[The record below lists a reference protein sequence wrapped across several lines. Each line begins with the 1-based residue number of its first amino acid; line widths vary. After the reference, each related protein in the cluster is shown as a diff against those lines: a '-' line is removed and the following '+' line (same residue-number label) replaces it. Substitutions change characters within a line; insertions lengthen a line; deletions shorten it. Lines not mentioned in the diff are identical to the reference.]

1 MKRLRNYY
9 IRGEEINI
17 GRPVKNTYYRETFA
31 GKRLSEHLRKNNNA
45 IELSN
50 LYELFIST
58 AEEERNNRLLNNSDI
73 VKQLVKFINVIENKV
88 TVDTDIVDII
98 MYKDLYFKIK
108 DKIRSLENQGKGG
121 IRASATRKANKEKT
135 VYSDWIELP
144 IHGFSTNFLYS
155 VGKRGK
161 MVRSEAYAT
170 WREKF
175 PHELIPSSLSLWSMG
190 VDIDKPLGIEA
201 QFVAKEKFDVDNFSK
216 SLIDAIFENFGDDD
230 NLVQETK
237 CTRIGTCEH
246 YSEGLIRFR
255 LYNI

>member
-1 MKRLRNYY
+1 M
-9 IRGEEINI
+9 
-17 GRPVKNTYYRETFA
+17 GRPKKETEYRTQYKGRKMQEAINKCET
-31 GKRLSEHLRKNNNA
+31 SH
-45 IELSN
+45 ELKA
-50 LYELFIST
+50 LYESYIEV
-58 AEEERNNRLLNNSDI
+58 AEGERNARLINNDTITS
-73 VKQLVKFINVIENKV
+73 QLVKFVNVIENKV

-121 IRASATRKANKEKT
+121 VRASATRKANKEKA

-144 IHGFSTNFLYS
+144 IHGFSVNFMYS
-155 VGKRGK
+155 VGKRGR

-190 VDIDKPLGIEA
+190 VDLEKPVGIEA
-201 QFVAKEKFDVDNFSK
+201 QFIAKEKFDVDNFSK
-216 SLIDAIFENFGDDD
+216 SLIDAIWENYGDDD
-230 NLVQETK
+230 NQVVETK
-237 CTRIGTCEH
+237 CTRIGTCDN

-255 LYNI
+255 LYNV

>member
-1 MKRLRNYY
+1 M
-9 IRGEEINI
+9 
-17 GRPVKNTYYRETFA
+17 GRPVKSTYYRETFA

-121 IRASATRKANKEKT
+121 VRASATRKANKNKA

>member
-1 MKRLRNYY
+1 M
-9 IRGEEINI
+9 

-108 DKIRSLENQGKGG
+108 DKINKLENQGKGG
-121 IRASATRKANKEKT
+121 VRASATRKANKEKT

-175 PHELIPSSLSLWSMG
+175 PHELIPSSLSLWAMG
-190 VDIDKPLGIEA
+190 VDIEKPLGIEA

-230 NLVQETK
+230 NCVQETK

>member
-1 MKRLRNYY
+1 M
-9 IRGEEINI
+9 
-17 GRPVKNTYYRETFA
+17 GRPVKNTIYREHFA
-31 GKRLSEHLRKNNNA
+31 GKKLNDKLKEVTTSAGLRR
-45 IELSN
+45 
-50 LYELFIST
+50 LYEAYILE
-58 AEEERNNRLLNNSDI
+58 AENERNNRLLNNSDI

-98 MYKDLYFKIK
+98 AYKDLYFKIK

-121 IRASATRKANKEKT
+121 VRASATRKANKEKA

-144 IHGFSTNFLYS
+144 IHGFSVNFMYS
-155 VGKRGK
+155 VGKRGR

-190 VDIDKPLGIEA
+190 VDLDKPVGIEA
-201 QFVAKEKFDVDNFSK
+201 QFIAKEKFDVDNFSK
-216 SLIDAIFENFGDDD
+216 SLIDAIWENYGDDD
-230 NLVQETK
+230 NQVVETK
-237 CTRIGTCEH
+237 CTRIGTCDN

-255 LYNI
+255 LYNV

>member
-1 MKRLRNYY
+1 M
-9 IRGEEINI
+9 

-121 IRASATRKANKEKT
+121 VRASATRKANKEKA

-190 VDIDKPLGIEA
+190 VDIDKPLVIEA

>member
-1 MKRLRNYY
+1 M
-9 IRGEEINI
+9 

-73 VKQLVKFINVIENKV
+73 VKQLVKFVNVIENKV

-121 IRASATRKANKEKT
+121 VRASATRKANKEKAT
-135 VYSDWIELP
+135 YSDWIELP
-144 IHGFSTNFLYS
+144 IHGFSVNFMYS
-155 VGKRGK
+155 VGKRGR

-190 VDIDKPLGIEA
+190 VDL
-201 QFVAKEKFDVDNFSK
+201 
-216 SLIDAIFENFGDDD
+216 
-230 NLVQETK
+230 
-237 CTRIGTCEH
+237 
-246 YSEGLIRFR
+246 
-255 LYNI
+255 

>member
-1 MKRLRNYY
+1 M
-9 IRGEEINI
+9 
-17 GRPVKNTYYRETFA
+17 GRPVKNTIYRERFA
-31 GKRLSEHLRKNNNA
+31 GKKLNYFINKMETAQELAFLYSE
-45 IELSN
+45 
-50 LYELFIST
+50 FISA

-73 VKQLVKFINVIENKV
+73 VKQLLKFINVIENKV

-121 IRASATRKANKEKT
+121 VRASATRKANKEKA

>member
-1 MKRLRNYY
+1 M
-9 IRGEEINI
+9 
-17 GRPVKNTYYRETFA
+17 GRPVKNTIYREHFA
-31 GKRLSEHLRKNNNA
+31 GKKLNDKLKEATSSTGLRR
-45 IELSN
+45 
-50 LYELFIST
+50 LYEAYILE
-58 AEEERNNRLLNNSDI
+58 AENERNNRLLNNSDI

-121 IRASATRKANKEKT
+121 VRASATRKANKEKAT
-135 VYSDWIELP
+135 YSDWIELP
-144 IHGFSTNFLYS
+144 IHGFSVNFMYS
-155 VGKRGK
+155 VGKRGR

-190 VDIDKPLGIEA
+190 VDLEKPVGIEA
-201 QFVAKEKFDVDNFSK
+201 QFIAKEKFDVDNFSK
-216 SLIDAIFENFGDDD
+216 SLIDAIWENYGDDD
-230 NLVQETK
+230 NQVVETK
-237 CTRIGTCEH
+237 CTRIGTCDN

-255 LYNI
+255 LYNV

>member
-1 MKRLRNYY
+1 M
-9 IRGEEINI
+9 
-17 GRPVKNTYYRETFA
+17 GRPVKNTIYREHFA
-31 GKRLSEHLRKNNNA
+31 GKKLNEKLKEVTSSTGLRR
-45 IELSN
+45 
-50 LYELFIST
+50 LYEAYISE
-58 AEEERNNRLLNNSDI
+58 AENERNNRLLNNSDI

-121 IRASATRKANKEKT
+121 VRASATRKANKEKA

-144 IHGFSTNFLYS
+144 IHGFSVNFMYS
-155 VGKRGK
+155 VGKRGH

-190 VDIDKPLGIEA
+190 VDLEKPVGIEA
-201 QFVAKEKFDVDNFSK
+201 QFIAKEKFDVDNFSK
-216 SLIDAIFENFGDDD
+216 SLIDAIWENYGDDD
-230 NLVQETK
+230 NQVVETK
-237 CTRIGTCEH
+237 CTRIGTCDN

-255 LYNI
+255 LYNV

>member
-1 MKRLRNYY
+1 M
-9 IRGEEINI
+9 

-121 IRASATRKANKEKT
+121 VRASATRKANKNKA

>member
-1 MKRLRNYY
+1 M
-9 IRGEEINI
+9 

-31 GKRLSEHLRKNNNA
+31 GKKLSEQLRKNNNA

-98 MYKDLYFKIK
+98 AYKDLYFKIK

-121 IRASATRKANKEKT
+121 VRASATRKANKNKT

-155 VGKRGK
+155 VGKHGK

-175 PHELIPSSLSLWSMG
+175 PHELIPSSLTLWSMG

>member
-1 MKRLRNYY
+1 M
-9 IRGEEINI
+9 
-17 GRPVKNTYYRETFA
+17 GRPVKNTIYREHFA
-31 GKRLSEHLRKNNNA
+31 GKKLNDKLKEVTSSTGLRR
-45 IELSN
+45 
-50 LYELFIST
+50 LYEAYISE
-58 AEEERNNRLLNNSDI
+58 AENERNNRLLNNSDI
-73 VKQLVKFINVIENKV
+73 VKQLVKFVNVIENKV

-98 MYKDLYFKIK
+98 TYKELYFKIK
-108 DKIRSLENQGKGG
+108 DKINKLNVQGNGG
-121 IRASATRKANKEKT
+121 KRASATRKANKEKA

-155 VGKRGK
+155 VGKHGK

-175 PHELIPSSLSLWSMG
+175 PHELIPSSLTLWSMG

>member
-1 MKRLRNYY
+1 M
-9 IRGEEINI
+9 

-121 IRASATRKANKEKT
+121 VRASATRKANKEKA

-155 VGKRGK
+155 VGKHGK

-175 PHELIPSSLSLWSMG
+175 PHELIPSSLTLWSMG

>member
-1 MKRLRNYY
+1 M
-9 IRGEEINI
+9 

-121 IRASATRKANKEKT
+121 VRASATRKANKEKA

>member
-1 MKRLRNYY
+1 M
-9 IRGEEINI
+9 

-121 IRASATRKANKEKT
+121 VRASATRKANKNKA

-144 IHGFSTNFLYS
+144 IHGFSVNFMYS
-155 VGKRGK
+155 VGKRGR

-170 WREKF
+170 WRDKF

-190 VDIDKPLGIEA
+190 VDLEKPIGIEA
-201 QFVAKEKFDVDNFSK
+201 QFIAKEKFDVDNFSK
-216 SLIDAIFENFGDDD
+216 SLIDAIWENYGDDD
-230 NLVQETK
+230 NQVVETK
-237 CTRIGTCEH
+237 CTRIGTCDN

-255 LYNI
+255 LYNV

>member
-121 IRASATRKANKEKT
+121 VRASATRKANKEKA

-155 VGKRGK
+155 VGKHGK

-175 PHELIPSSLSLWSMG
+175 PHELIPSSLTLWSMG

>member
-1 MKRLRNYY
+1 M
-9 IRGEEINI
+9 

-31 GKRLSEHLRKNNNA
+31 GKRLGEHLRKNNNA

-73 VKQLVKFINVIENKV
+73 VKQLLKFINVIENKV

-121 IRASATRKANKEKT
+121 VRASATRKANKEKA

-144 IHGFSTNFLYS
+144 IHGFSVNFMYS
-155 VGKRGK
+155 VGKRGR

-175 PHELIPSSLSLWSMG
+175 PHELIPSSLTLWSMG
-190 VDIDKPLGIEA
+190 VDLEKPIGIEA
-201 QFVAKEKFDVDNFSK
+201 QFIAKEKFDVDNFSK
-216 SLIDAIFENFGDDD
+216 SLIDAIFENYGDDD
-230 NLVQETK
+230 NNVIESK
-237 CTRIGTCEH
+237 CTRIGTCES
-246 YSEGLIRFR
+246 YSDGLIRFR

>member
-1 MKRLRNYY
+1 M
-9 IRGEEINI
+9 

-121 IRASATRKANKEKT
+121 VRASATRKANKEK
-135 VYSDWIELP
+135 VAYSDWIELP

>member
-1 MKRLRNYY
+1 M
-9 IRGEEINI
+9 

-121 IRASATRKANKEKT
+121 VRASATRKANKEKA

-155 VGKRGK
+155 VGKHGK

-175 PHELIPSSLSLWSMG
+175 PHELIPSSLTLWSMG

-216 SLIDAIFENFGDDD
+216 SLIDAIFENYGDDD

>member
-1 MKRLRNYY
+1 M
-9 IRGEEINI
+9 

-98 MYKDLYFKIK
+98 MYKDLYLKIK

-121 IRASATRKANKEKT
+121 VRASATRKANKEKA

>member
-1 MKRLRNYY
+1 M
-9 IRGEEINI
+9 

-31 GKRLSEHLRKNNNA
+31 GKRLGEHLRKNNNA

-121 IRASATRKANKEKT
+121 VRASATRKANKEKT
-135 VYSDWIELP
+135 IYSDWIELP
-144 IHGFSTNFLYS
+144 IHGFSTNFLYT

-175 PHELIPSSLSLWSMG
+175 PHELIPSSLTLWSMG

-246 YSEGLIRFR
+246 YNEGLIRFR

>member
-1 MKRLRNYY
+1 M
-9 IRGEEINI
+9 

-73 VKQLVKFINVIENKV
+73 VKQLVKFVNVIENKV

-121 IRASATRKANKEKT
+121 VRASATRKANKEKA

-155 VGKRGK
+155 VGKHGK

-255 LYNI
+255 LYNV

>member
-1 MKRLRNYY
+1 M
-9 IRGEEINI
+9 
-17 GRPVKNTYYRETFA
+17 GRPVKNTIYREHFA
-31 GKRLSEHLRKNNNA
+31 GKKLNDKLKEATSSTGLRR
-45 IELSN
+45 
-50 LYELFIST
+50 LYEAYILE
-58 AEEERNNRLLNNSDI
+58 AENERNNRLLNNSDI

-121 IRASATRKANKEKT
+121 VRASATRKANKEKAT
-135 VYSDWIELP
+135 YSDWIELP

-175 PHELIPSSLSLWSMG
+175 PHELIPNSLSLWAMG

>member
-1 MKRLRNYY
+1 M
-9 IRGEEINI
+9 
-17 GRPVKNTYYRETFA
+17 GRPVKNTIYREHFA
-31 GKRLSEHLRKNNNA
+31 GKKLNDKLKEATSSTGLRR
-45 IELSN
+45 
-50 LYELFIST
+50 LYEAYILE
-58 AEEERNNRLLNNSDI
+58 AENERNNRLLNNSDI

-121 IRASATRKANKEKT
+121 VRASATRKANKEKAT
-135 VYSDWIELP
+135 YSDWIELP
-144 IHGFSTNFLYS
+144 IHGFSVNFMYS
-155 VGKRGK
+155 VGKRGR

-190 VDIDKPLGIEA
+190 VDLEKPVGIEA
-201 QFVAKEKFDVDNFSK
+201 QFIAKEKFDVDNFSK
-216 SLIDAIFENFGDDD
+216 SLIDAIWENYGDDD
-230 NLVQETK
+230 NQVVETK
-237 CTRIGTCEH
+237 CTRIGTCDN

-255 LYNI
+255 LYNA

>member
-1 MKRLRNYY
+1 M
-9 IRGEEINI
+9 
-17 GRPVKNTYYRETFA
+17 GRKVKNTIYREHFA
-31 GKRLSEHLRKNNNA
+31 GRKLDVKLEEIDTA
-45 IELSN
+45 TGMRN
-50 LYELFIST
+50 LYETYIYE
-58 AEEERNNRLLNNSDI
+58 AENERNNRLLNNENI
-73 VKQLVKFINVIENKV
+73 AKQLLKFINVIENKV

-98 MYKDLYFKIK
+98 TYKELYFKIK

-121 IRASATRKANKEKT
+121 VRASATRKANKEKA

>member
-1 MKRLRNYY
+1 M
-9 IRGEEINI
+9 

-31 GKRLSEHLRKNNNA
+31 GKKLSEHLRKNNNA

-121 IRASATRKANKEKT
+121 VRASATRKANKEKV

>member
-1 MKRLRNYY
+1 M
-9 IRGEEINI
+9 

-121 IRASATRKANKEKT
+121 VRASATRKANKEKA

-155 VGKRGK
+155 VGKHGK

>member
-1 MKRLRNYY
+1 MNRCNSSCELKRLYESY
-9 IRGEEINI
+9 IIVAENERD
-17 GRPVKNTYYRETFA
+17 A
-31 GKRLSEHLRKNNNA
+31 RL
-45 IELSN
+45 I
-50 LYELFIST
+50 
-58 AEEERNNRLLNNSDI
+58 NNSNI
-73 VKQLVKFINVIENKV
+73 TSQLVKFINVIENKV

-98 MYKDLYFKIK
+98 AYKDLYFKIK

-121 IRASATRKANKEKT
+121 VRASATRKANKEK
-135 VYSDWIELP
+135 VAYSDWIELP

-155 VGKRGK
+155 VGKHGK

-175 PHELIPSSLSLWSMG
+175 PHELIPSSLTLWSMG

>member
-1 MKRLRNYY
+1 M
-9 IRGEEINI
+9 

-121 IRASATRKANKEKT
+121 VRASATRKANKNKA

-155 VGKRGK
+155 VGKHGK

-175 PHELIPSSLSLWSMG
+175 PHELIPSSLTLWSMG

-216 SLIDAIFENFGDDD
+216 SLIDAIFENYGDDD